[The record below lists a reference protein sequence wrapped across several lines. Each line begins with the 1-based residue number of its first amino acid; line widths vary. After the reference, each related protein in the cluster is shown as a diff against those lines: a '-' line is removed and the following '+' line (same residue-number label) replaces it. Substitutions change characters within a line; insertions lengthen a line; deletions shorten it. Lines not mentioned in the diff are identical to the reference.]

1 MNLNCCQTSNE
12 ICVLQ
17 DTQATTVSSS
27 KGPLPDN
34 EFIMTN
40 QPVERPHALTTCTKA
55 GKVAAAK
62 KRKASTSTTK
72 RTRAGTNKKK
82 LAVSRTDKGEDGT
95 GGANHQQMG

>member
-1 MNLNCCQTSNE
+1 MKF
-12 ICVLQ
+12 VLQ
-17 DTQATTVSSS
+17 DTQASAVSNSF
-27 KGPLPDN
+27 GRLPDN

-40 QPVERPHALTTCTKA
+40 QPVEMPTALTTCTKA

-72 RTRAGTNKKK
+72 RTRAGKNKKK
-82 LAVSRTDKGEDGT
+82 LAASRTDKGEDGT